1 MFCVCVWGGI
11 CITATSYTL
20 EIHHDLTSEKGGSP
34 RYLRER
40 PECHHW
46 TDQVSVFKVANSPKD
61 TPCLCFIEVS
71 LTPSTK
77 VPPLSLCELD
87 FEREQKRGKVTMLWL
102 LMFSS
107 SHILF
112 LTLVWVFFSFISYIS
127 PWNSLVCVSPT
138 PYSMPDYVTLLSQ
151 CVLLLY
157 ISHTL
162 SSLFHPL
169 TCLTLH
175 PSSVCHPCKGPAYK
189 THASSWPCVV

>member
-1 MFCVCVWGGI
+1 MTSCLKKGVPHVTWERGQSA
-11 CITATSYTL
+11 ITEQIKCQFSKLPT
-20 EIHHDLTSEKGGSP
+20 
-34 RYLRER
+34 RLRT
-40 PECHHW
+40 HL
-46 TDQVSVFKVANSPKD
+46 VFVLLRFRLPARLRN
-61 TPCLCFIEVS
+61 
-71 LTPSTK
+71 STK

-87 FEREQKRGKVTMLWL
+87 FEREKKRSKVTMLWL

-112 LTLVWVFFSFISYIS
+112 LTLVWVFFCFISYIS
-127 PWNSLVCVSPT
+127 PWNSLVCVSTT
-138 PYSMPDYVTLLSQ
+138 PYFMPDSVTLLSQ
-151 CVLLLY
+151 FVLLLY

-189 THASSWPCVV
+189 IHASSWPCVV